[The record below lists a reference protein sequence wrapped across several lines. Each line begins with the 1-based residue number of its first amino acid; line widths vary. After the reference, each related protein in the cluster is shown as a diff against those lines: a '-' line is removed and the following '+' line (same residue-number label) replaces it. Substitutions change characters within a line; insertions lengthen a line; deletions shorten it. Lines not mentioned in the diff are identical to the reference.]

1 MSVLTCNIKV
11 DGTTLAW
18 LDGVL
23 TTVANGVPV
32 VPESAVQSP
41 CGGFKYNGDVFRVE
55 KHVFTLVDTEGV
67 PADHFTVCGGV
78 MFDAAVFEFNDG
90 VLSKI
95 PAKNSGDSTGNAG
108 DNTGGDKG
116 DDNTD
121 NTDNTGDTNE
131 ETP

>member
-23 TTVANGVPV
+23 TIVVDGVPV
-32 VPESAVQSP
+32 VPKSAAQSP
-41 CGGFKYNGDVFRVE
+41 CGGFKYNGDAFRAE
-55 KHVFTLVDTEGV
+55 KHVLTLVDTEGV

-90 VLSKI
+90 ILSKI
-95 PAKNSGDSTGNAG
+95 PTENSSDSTGDTGDGTGDDDIDAG
-108 DNTGGDKG
+108 DAGD
-116 DDNTD
+116 
-121 NTDNTGDTNE
+121 E
-131 ETP
+131 AP